1 MSYQTYTTEALV
13 CGSFLHNT
21 ADKVFILFT
30 REMGMLYATA
40 KSVREERS
48 KQRFALQDFSLIRV
62 SLIKGKQG
70 WRVGSV
76 EAKTNYFTKAED
88 RTSRGSVVL
97 IFKTLRRFIHGE
109 ESTPILF
116 DFCLLAL
123 EGVGRIMS
131 KERSFWDLIVELK
144 ILNELGYVDE
154 NNLPF
159 GFKTAKFSELGG
171 FQTELYGSKLE
182 QLIEKAIANSHL

>member
-1 MSYQTYTTEALV
+1 MSYHTYTTEALV

-21 ADKVFILFT
+21 ADKVFLLFT
-30 REMGMLYATA
+30 REVGMLYATA

-70 WRVGSV
+70 WKVGSV
-76 EAKTNYFTKAED
+76 EAKTNYFTQAD
-88 RTSRGSVVL
+88 NRLVRGSVVTV
-97 IFKTLRRFIHGE
+97 FKTLRRFIHGE
-109 ESTPILF
+109 ESLPALF

-123 EGVGRIMS
+123 EEMNKINN
-131 KERSFWDLIVELK
+131 ERLFWDLIVQLK

-154 NNLPF
+154 GSIPKD
-159 GFKTAKFSELGG
+159 FKSAVFSELED
-171 FQTELYGSKLE
+171 FRTELPVAKLE
-182 QLIEKAIANSHL
+182 LLLEKAIANSHL

>member
-1 MSYQTYTTEALV
+1 MSYHTYTTEALV

-21 ADKVFILFT
+21 ADKVFLLFT
-30 REMGMLYATA
+30 REVGMLYATA

-70 WRVGSV
+70 WKVGSV
-76 EAKTNYFTKAED
+76 EAKTNYFTQAD
-88 RTSRGSVVL
+88 NRLARGSVVT

-109 ESTPILF
+109 ESLPTLF

-123 EGVGRIMS
+123 EEMNKV
-131 KERSFWDLIVELK
+131 KDERLFWDLIVQLK
-144 ILNELGYVDE
+144 ILSELGYVDE
-154 NNLPF
+154 GGIPKD
-159 GFKTAKFSELGG
+159 FKSTVFSELVN
-171 FQTELYGSKLE
+171 FKTELPVAKLE
-182 QLIEKAIANSHL
+182 LLLEKAIANSHL

>member
-21 ADKVFILFT
+21 ADKVFLLFT
-30 REMGMLYATA
+30 REAGMLYATA

-76 EAKTNYFTKAED
+76 EAKINYFTKAED
-88 RTSRGSVVL
+88 RMVRGSVVL

-109 ESTPILF
+109 ESQPVLF
-116 DFCLLAL
+116 DFCISAL
-123 EGVGRIMS
+123 DGLGE
-131 KERSFWDLIVELK
+131 KTENRSFWDLIVELK

-154 NNLPF
+154 NNLPA
-159 GFKTAKFSELGG
+159 GLKTANFSELGS
-171 FQTELYGSKLE
+171 FQMELSVPKLE
-182 QLIEKAIANSHL
+182 QLIEKAVANSHL

>member
-1 MSYQTYTTEALV
+1 MSYHTYTTEALV

-21 ADKVFILFT
+21 ADKVFLLFT
-30 REMGMLYATA
+30 REVGMLYATA

-76 EAKTNYFTKAED
+76 EAKTNYFSQAED
-88 RTSRGSVVL
+88 RASRGSVVL
-97 IFKTLRRFIHGE
+97 LFKTLRRFIHGE
-109 ESTPILF
+109 ESLPVLF
-116 DFCLLAL
+116 DFCLSAF
-123 EGVGRIMS
+123 EYVGGMIE
-131 KERSFWDLIVELK
+131 ERSFWDLILELK
-144 ILNELGYVDE
+144 ILSELGYVDD
-154 NNLPF
+154 NSLPI
-159 GFKTAKFSELGG
+159 GFKNAKFSELNS
-171 FQTELYGSKLE
+171 FQTELSVHKLE

>member
-1 MSYQTYTTEALV
+1 MSYHTYTTEALV

-21 ADKVFILFT
+21 ADKVFLLFT

-70 WRVGSV
+70 WKVGSV
-76 EAKTNYFTKAED
+76 EAKTNYFTQAD
-88 RTSRGSVVL
+88 NRLARGSVVT

-109 ESTPILF
+109 ESLPTLF

-123 EGVGRIMS
+123 EEMNKV
-131 KERSFWDLIVELK
+131 KDERLFWDLIVQLK
-144 ILNELGYVDE
+144 ILSELGYVDE
-154 NNLPF
+154 GSIPKDF
-159 GFKTAKFSELGG
+159 RGAVFSELGN
-171 FQTELYGSKLE
+171 FKIELPVTKLE
-182 QLIEKAIANSHL
+182 LLLEKAVANSHL

>member
-1 MSYQTYTTEALV
+1 MSYHTYTTEALV

-21 ADKVFILFT
+21 ADKVFLLFT

-76 EAKTNYFTKAED
+76 EAKTNYFSRAEN
-88 RTSRGSVVL
+88 RSSRGSVVL

-109 ESTPILF
+109 ESQPILF
-116 DFCLLAL
+116 DFCLSTL
-123 EGVGRIMS
+123 EDIDKIS
-131 KERSFWDLIVELK
+131 EERSFWDLIVELK

-154 NNLPF
+154 NSLPS
-159 GFKTAKFSELGG
+159 GFKVASFSELVN
-171 FQTELYGSKLE
+171 FQTELPIPKLK